1 MHLGILCCVDIFS
14 ETVCLHLISKSSLIA
29 SDLQITGEDLADAE
43 EYAKNLTLEDVNR
56 VCHLADTLDART
68 DK

>member
-1 MHLGILCCVDIFS
+1 MQRKCKSMSYL
-14 ETVCLHLISKSSLIA
+14 TTKSSLIV

-56 VCHLADTLDART
+56 VCHLDDTLVART